1 MPSPTLSQVHTP
13 TAMGNGTKK
22 PKPKAKGKGG
32 KKS

>member
-1 MPSPTLSQVHTP
+1 MPSPTMQDIHVP

-22 PKPKAKGKGG
+22 PKPKKGKG